1 MPRRT
6 RDFMELVRAKAS
18 MSAKIVSD
26 KDEEYGYYAGGSLEI
41 ADKMAMIDTIR
52 KAHLLPASFEPVL
65 ELYRMFLDQ
74 KRKAFFASIG
84 STEIT
89 KLGFI
94 LGKEGKMLDADLP
107 F

>member
-6 RDFMELVRAKAS
+6 QDFMELVRAKAS
-18 MSAKIVSD
+18 MSAKITEQD
-26 KDEEYGYYAGGSLEI
+26 NEYAWYSG
-41 ADKMAMIDTIR
+41 
-52 KAHLLPASFEPVL
+52 ASFEIAHKMATLDVL
-65 ELYRMFLDQ
+65 QEYFITDPRMKVLIKLYRAYLNQ
-74 KRKAFFASIG
+74 QRKAFFASVG

-94 LGKEGKMLDADLP
+94 LGREGKMENADLP

>member
-1 MPRRT
+1 MVRRT
-6 RDFMELVRAKAS
+6 QDFMELVRAKAS

-26 KDEEYGYYAGGSLEI
+26 KDAEYGFYAGASWEI
-41 ADKMAMIDTIR
+41 AEKMAIIDTIK
-52 KAHLLPASFEPVL
+52 KAKLLPDSFLPLL
-65 ELYRMFLDQ
+65 EFYRMYLDQ

>member
-1 MPRRT
+1 MVRRT
-6 RDFMELVRAKAS
+6 QDFMELVRAKAS

-26 KDEEYGYYAGGSLEI
+26 KDKEYGFYAGASLEI
-41 ADKMAMIDTIR
+41 ADKMAMIDAIKKTN
-52 KAHLLPASFEPVL
+52 LLPKSFFPIL

-74 KRKAFFASIG
+74 KRKAFFASVG

-94 LGKEGKMLDADLP
+94 LGKEGKMEDADLP

>member
-1 MPRRT
+1 MVRRT
-6 RDFMELVRAKAS
+6 KDFIELVRAKAS

-26 KDEEYGYYAGGSLEI
+26 RDAEYSYYSGASLEI
-41 ADKMAMIDTIR
+41 ADKMALIDFIKKSKLFPQR
-52 KAHLLPASFEPVL
+52 FVSLLD
-65 ELYRMFLDQ
+65 LYRLYLDQ
-74 KRKAFFASIG
+74 KRKAFFASVG

-94 LGKEGKMLDADLP
+94 LGREGEMLNADLP